1 MLDMLLFSFILVII
15 FFKKMKVASFVVG
28 DVNLGGKHL
37 YVVNHGIKPGGWIV
51 KRRDGK
57 NLGPRLYCCIT
68 KPSKPEAQ
76 IASRLLTMQDNKD
89 SFCTSQSEPG
99 F

>member
-37 YVVNHGIKPGGWIV
+37 YVDFDVKVKICIHVNAAL
-51 KRRDGK
+51 K
-57 NLGPRLYCCIT
+57 NDT
-68 KPSKPEAQ
+68 HSE
-76 IASRLLTMQDNKD
+76 
-89 SFCTSQSEPG
+89 CTYP
-99 F
+99 

>member
-37 YVVNHGIKPGGWIV
+37 YVDFDVKVKELDMTEELNWTKLMFNYISIFIV
-51 KRRDGK
+51 EKSGNTEVHK
-57 NLGPRLYCCIT
+57 
-68 KPSKPEAQ
+68 
-76 IASRLLTMQDNKD
+76 
-89 SFCTSQSEPG
+89 
-99 F
+99 